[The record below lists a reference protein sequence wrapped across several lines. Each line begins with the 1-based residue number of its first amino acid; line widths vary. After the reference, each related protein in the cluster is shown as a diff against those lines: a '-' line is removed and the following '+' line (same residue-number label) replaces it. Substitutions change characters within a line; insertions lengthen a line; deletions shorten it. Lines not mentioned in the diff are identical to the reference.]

1 MFELLSMRAKKV
13 PWYFLGERRL
23 IYFKDKVAKCSFTVE
38 MLSEVK
44 RGERTTTL
52 LGFGFEPFI

>member
-1 MFELLSMRAKKV
+1 MKAKKL
-13 PWYFLGERRL
+13 PWYFLGEGRL

-44 RGERTTTL
+44 RGER
-52 LGFGFEPFI
+52 GFEPFI